1 MSKIGEIESVIKVNK
16 ADGKDTAEEKQ
27 KVNKLVTKVSE
38 VADELSSIKS
48 EHVKRMDELEREL
61 QEETQK
67 KFKFDSTN
75 VSLPG
80 DTMMDRL
87 LKKAD
92 VSGLL
97 LNDDQ
102 FSAVKSALKG
112 YGADVKH
119 DPNTCLL
126 YTSPSPRDS

>member
-1 MSKIGEIESVIKVNK
+1 MSTKPNPHPGTEDDVRYKELRELNNKLFAKIGEIESVIKVNK

-80 DTMMDRL
+80 DTMMDL
-87 LKKAD
+87 SLI
-92 VSGLL
+92 
-97 LNDDQ
+97 
-102 FSAVKSALKG
+102 
-112 YGADVKH
+112 H
-119 DPNTCLL
+119 I
-126 YTSPSPRDS
+126 